1 MLTPSRQKHISRTS
15 FQLVDEQ
22 GAGEPYAGLAY
33 DLVDGEGGTHSG
45 HLDAVGRGEVGN
57 LIGPVGVM
65 FRQLHD
71 GSRAVYARL
80 LDRPHYPLK
89 ITELQVRAEHTRY
102 LNKGGVRTQDKPVC
116 IDTETDFYQ
125 VEVRDLVEHV
135 SHLPPALD
143 CPFAPPPSPFGV
155 CLASGRHTLLQVRP
169 LRALRP
175 LLSTDSQ
182 YCALNLYQLAL
193 LATLSD
199 CPFGGAQGRPRVTTA
214 DAQLSMGDWPVSP
227 GQAKSYYPLY
237 EDVAYSSRLEIVPF
251 DPALYPANDPL
262 STAAQETPASI
273 HFSGEIRFGTKG
285 TEMQIFVTHNEEVI
299 LIAVRGICPWSE
311 FSGGADALQVPFAEG
326 EGKVHSG
333 FYDAARQAYDFA
345 GAYLDK
351 FYAGQKVL
359 VCGHSQGGAIGLLLS
374 QMLRLCRDCDVLLYT
389 YGAPRAADATFVSAA
404 HGLVHQ
410 RMVNHNDPIP
420 SVPGSWMNN
429 RLTAYCAVTMFTFT
443 HVPAGFGVFVAGL
456 SHLFGEPYQ
465 HHGTLRHFM
474 PVEFGHGQVSHL
486 IWGPLSETITQ
497 QALSHAVFEQK
508 AAVPEP
514 DGLLGQL
521 VDVGQQFMVDS
532 YIPSCW
538 AVLRRSQQ
546 ALTFRR
552 SLVTEREVLFV
563 DQALEHIAQQL
574 RTRYR
579 EQMTCTG
586 CSFEEQVRVM
596 NLLMREMSSV
606 DKTRKQL
613 YKLRFT
619 VPSLADVYGRF
630 ALQPEVLAE
639 SLMRWEAHSESTRM
653 DQLAMAPVDELL
665 EDSLPMEYMLAL
677 EASCQLHCN

>member
-143 CPFAPPPSPFGV
+143 CPFAPPPSPLGV

-299 LIAVRGICPWSE
+299 LIAVRGICP
-311 FSGGADALQVPFAEG
+311 
-326 EGKVHSG
+326 
-333 FYDAARQAYDFA
+333 R
-345 GAYLDK
+345 
-351 FYAGQKVL
+351 
-359 VCGHSQGGAIGLLLS
+359 C
-374 QMLRLCRDCDVLLYT
+374 
-389 YGAPRAADATFVSAA
+389 
-404 HGLVHQ
+404 
-410 RMVNHNDPIP
+410 
-420 SVPGSWMNN
+420 
-429 RLTAYCAVTMFTFT
+429 
-443 HVPAGFGVFVAGL
+443 
-456 SHLFGEPYQ
+456 
-465 HHGTLRHFM
+465 
-474 PVEFGHGQVSHL
+474 
-486 IWGPLSETITQ
+486 
-497 QALSHAVFEQK
+497 
-508 AAVPEP
+508 
-514 DGLLGQL
+514 
-521 VDVGQQFMVDS
+521 
-532 YIPSCW
+532 
-538 AVLRRSQQ
+538 
-546 ALTFRR
+546 
-552 SLVTEREVLFV
+552 
-563 DQALEHIAQQL
+563 
-574 RTRYR
+574 
-579 EQMTCTG
+579 
-586 CSFEEQVRVM
+586 
-596 NLLMREMSSV
+596 
-606 DKTRKQL
+606 
-613 YKLRFT
+613 
-619 VPSLADVYGRF
+619 
-630 ALQPEVLAE
+630 
-639 SLMRWEAHSESTRM
+639 
-653 DQLAMAPVDELL
+653 
-665 EDSLPMEYMLAL
+665 
-677 EASCQLHCN
+677 